1 MTQVLNLQR
10 RIRTGAT
17 LLTLM
22 LVTACTAAPQPEA
35 VVIGGSEEVRT
46 TFDQPHEWEFYRDT
60 AQGIFFGIE
69 DGAYWA
75 RLEQGGI
82 AWTLN
87 GTPHTDVLIE
97 VNTLQYSTERD
108 NGYGVVCRGSA
119 SNTGDGYYFLISGD
133 GAYTIRRGATGT
145 IDPLIAWTTHSAIGQ
160 DANPNQMRVACVGDY
175 LALWV
180 NGEFIA
186 DIHDNR
192 YSSGFA
198 GITAVAPLGTPVEVR
213 FDNYV
218 IRAASLAP

>member
-1 MTQVLNLQR
+1 MEQYLNLQR
-10 RIRTGAT
+10 RIRAGAT
-17 LLTLM
+17 LLTLV
-22 LVTACTAAPQPEA
+22 LVTGCAEVPQPAET
-35 VVIGGSEEVRT
+35 VIGAEHETRIL
-46 TFDQPHEWEFYRDT
+46 FDQPFQWEFYRDT

-87 GTPHTDVLIE
+87 GQPHTDVLIE

-108 NGYGVVCRGSA
+108 NGYGVICRGSA

-133 GAYTIRRGATGT
+133 GAYTIRRGVTGT
-145 IDPLIAWTTHSAIGQ
+145 IESIIAWTTHSAIGQ
-160 DANPNQMRVACVGDY
+160 DANPNHIRVACVGDY

-180 NGEFIA
+180 NGEFVA
-186 DIHDNR
+186 DVRDSR

-198 GITAVAPLGTPVEVR
+198 GITAVAPIGNPVEIR
-213 FDNYV
+213 FDEYV
-218 IRAASLAP
+218 IRDASLAP